1 MFVFLVSYLL
11 GAPLAVSEPVRARV
25 PALTRVAHAAA
36 PPGHTDQYC
45 QAQVPSQSPKSKSQI
60 QVPNP
65 SPKSKSQIQSLNAKV
80 QRKGTRT
87 RADSKILEAT
97 TPSP

>member
-25 PALTRVAHAAA
+25 PALARVANAAA

-60 QVPNP
+60 Q
-65 SPKSKSQIQSLNAKV
+65 SLNAKV
-80 QRKGTRT
+80 QRNGTRT
-87 RADSKILEAT
+87 GADSKILEAT

>member
-25 PALTRVAHAAA
+25 PALARVANAAA

-45 QAQVPSQSPKSKSQI
+45 QAQVPSQ
-60 QVPNP
+60 